1 MQDASVPRHRRA
13 TGRGITTPATG
24 VMALA
29 TRAWVNAL
37 QDVKRDAIVFGG
49 SFEVRADV
57 HAGYCDRAAD
67 GLGGRECLGHRG
79 RERAPLAAMAMLKK
93 SHRLCQLA
101 KGQDLDLVGKRYQ
114 AGTEQFLLAGR

>member
-1 MQDASVPRHRRA
+1 M
-13 TGRGITTPATG
+13 
-24 VMALA
+24 
-29 TRAWVNAL
+29 
-37 QDVKRDAIVFGG
+37 FGG
-49 SFEVRADV
+49 SFEVRVDV